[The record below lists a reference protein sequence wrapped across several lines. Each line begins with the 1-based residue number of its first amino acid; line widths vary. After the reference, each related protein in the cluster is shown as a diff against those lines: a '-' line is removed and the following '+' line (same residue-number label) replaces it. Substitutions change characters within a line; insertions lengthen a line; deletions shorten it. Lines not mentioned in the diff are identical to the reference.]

1 MIKKQ
6 NYEKNNTEQ
15 ILKNYKCEGQL
26 RFVGI
31 ELHIEEETKNK
42 KNDFKLIQ

>member
-1 MIKKQ
+1 MKKEQ
-6 NYEKNNTEQ
+6 NYEKNNADQ

-31 ELHIEEETKNK
+31 ELHIEEETRKQK
-42 KNDFKLIQ
+42 K